1 VTPSV
6 SAIGARRHS
15 ASPLALIRLV
25 RQRAGLIGDLTRRDA
40 LGRYKNSFLGVFWS
54 LVTPMVMLV
63 VYTFVFSTVFN
74 VRWSGGTGSKTEFAA
89 ILFAGLTVFNI
100 FAECMTRAPQAI
112 VGNANLVK
120 KVVFPLEVLP
130 LVTLLSALVHAAI
143 AFVILFLF
151 RIAFGGGVPL
161 TVVLLPIVLLPF
173 CLFVL
178 GLTWFFSALAVY
190 VRDVAQT
197 ITVVVTVLMFL
208 SPLFFPPNA
217 LPEAWRFL
225 VVINPLAQP
234 IEQVRQL
241 VIWGQW
247 PDAAGVLQSYLIGA
261 VVGWAGL
268 IWFQRARKGFAD
280 VL

>member
-1 VTPSV
+1 MPNVLGV
-6 SAIGARRHS
+6 GARRYS
-15 ASPLALIRLV
+15 ASPLVLIGLV
-25 RQRAGLIGDLTRRDA
+25 RQRAGLIGDLTQRDA
-40 LGRYKNSFLGVFWS
+40 LGRYKNSVLGVLWS
-54 LVTPMVMLV
+54 LITPIVMLA

-89 ILFAGLTVFNI
+89 ILFAGLIVFNI
-100 FAECMTRAPQAI
+100 FAECMTRAPQVI

-130 LVTLLSALVHAAI
+130 LVALLSTLVHASI
-143 AFVILFLF
+143 AFAVLFLF
-151 RIAFGGGVPL
+151 RIATGASVPP
-161 TVVLLPIVLLPF
+161 TVVLLPVVLLPF
-173 CLFVL
+173 CFFAL

-197 ITVVVTVLMFL
+197 ITVVVTVLMFV
-208 SPLFFPPNA
+208 SPLFFPPSA

-225 VVINPLAQP
+225 VVINPLALP

-247 PDAAGVLQSYLIGA
+247 PAAGGVLQSYLIGA

-268 IWFQRARKGFAD
+268 IWFQKARKGFAD